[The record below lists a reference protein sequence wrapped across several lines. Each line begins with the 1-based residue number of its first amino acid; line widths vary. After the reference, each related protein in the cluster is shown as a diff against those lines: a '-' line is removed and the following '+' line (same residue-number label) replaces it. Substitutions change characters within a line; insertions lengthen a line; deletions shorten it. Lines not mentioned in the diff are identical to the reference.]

1 MSKGILLDTVT
12 FVDFLRGSL
21 RASIRK
27 SIEESDR
34 RYLSV
39 VTPWEIH
46 LKKALRDRIRP
57 VDITTAMERIG
68 LEVRTILLEDLWL
81 LGQLPEVHG
90 HRDPFDRMLIAQAI
104 THGLTIV
111 SSDRRFSLYPLLT
124 LIEY

>member
-1 MSKGILLDTVT
+1 MSKGILLDTVA
-12 FVDFLRGSL
+12 FVEFLQGSL
-21 RASIRK
+21 PPSIRQ
-27 SIEESDR
+27 SVEQSDR

-39 VTPWEIH
+39 ITPWEIH

-57 VDITTAMERIG
+57 VDITTAIERIG

-81 LGQLPEVHG
+81 LGQLPEVSG

-104 THGLTIV
+104 THGLTLV
-111 SSDRRFSLYPLLT
+111 TSDRRFSLYPRLP